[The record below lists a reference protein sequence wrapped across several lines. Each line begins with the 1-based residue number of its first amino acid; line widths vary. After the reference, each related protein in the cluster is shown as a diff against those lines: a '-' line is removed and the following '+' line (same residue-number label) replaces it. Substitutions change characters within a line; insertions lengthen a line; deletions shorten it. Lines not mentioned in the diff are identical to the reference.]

1 MPTYTT
7 IGNGLLID
15 HGTGVVIGETATV
28 GDNVSMLHKVT
39 LGGTG
44 NKDVVVIKWNYIVA
58 GAFGVANL
66 YLRLSD
72 SKLVVMKEINML
84 ELSSKERL
92 LALNEIAV
100 LSLLH
105 HPNIIRLLSYNIV
118 LREFFFFFFY
128 K

>member
-1 MPTYTT
+1 M
-7 IGNGLLID
+7 
-15 HGTGVVIGETATV
+15 
-28 GDNVSMLHKVT
+28 
-39 LGGTG
+39 
-44 NKDVVVIKWNYIVA
+44 
-58 GAFGVANL
+58 ANL

-118 LREFFFFFFY
+118 LREFFFFFLQITIQTIF
-128 K
+128 